1 MAGSSFEKTEG
12 KTVLNQSIRL
22 SVVRFQLSLW
32 ITGNGFREGTP
43 FLDTPNCSIK
53 SQGIFS
59 LHASHGVIPPGD
71 EDMERG
77 EEEVEGVS
85 GMN

>member
-1 MAGSSFEKTEG
+1 MGLGRE
-12 KTVLNQSIRL
+12 RL
-22 SVVRFQLSLW
+22 SWTPQIVPLRAR
-32 ITGNGFREGTP
+32 GF
-43 FLDTPNCSIK
+43 
-53 SQGIFS
+53 FS
-59 LHASHGVIPPGD
+59 LHPSQGVIPPGD